1 MDNFADNRLPDSYAI
16 CFIGHGSRD
25 PEGIQEFLALW
36 QKLRERKICRTM
48 EYGFLEFAK
57 PTVCE
62 ALSACNLDGIKHI
75 IILPGILLPGEHSQR
90 DIPNAI
96 GKVFRDHP
104 KINIHFA
111 EPLGTQPQVME
122 VCRER
127 IEEAENFSK
136 NFISPPEKLLM
147 TVVHGSPDTDCNS
160 QVEKNFHLF
169 GKKMGFGKTI
179 THFAGTSQ
187 HSLED
192 TLEKVMPQEFHRVIL
207 LPFFL
212 LPGVWV
218 KRVHALA
225 DTFQEKH
232 PDTEFLK
239 ASCLKHH
246 EWIVDALIHQAR
258 ESISSL

>member
-57 PTVCE
+57 PTVSE
-62 ALSACNLDGIKHI
+62 ALSACHLDGIEHI
-75 IILPGILLPGEHSQR
+75 IILPGILLPGEHTQR

-96 GKVFRDHP
+96 GNVFRDHP
-104 KINIHFA
+104 EINIHFA
-111 EPLGTQPQVME
+111 APLGTQPQVME

-136 NFISPPEKLLM
+136 KFISPPETLLM
-147 TVVHGSPDTDCNS
+147 TVVHGSHDTDCNS

-169 GKKMGFGKTI
+169 GKKMGFGKSV

-192 TLEKVMPQEFHRVIL
+192 TLGKFMPQEFRHVIL
-207 LPFFL
+207 MPFFL
-212 LPGVWV
+212 FTGVWV

-232 PDTEFLK
+232 PNTEFLK
-239 ASCLKHH
+239 APCLKHH

-258 ESISSL
+258 ESISNK

>member
-96 GKVFRDHP
+96 GRVFRDHP

-136 NFISPPEKLLM
+136 SFISPPEKLLM

-169 GKKMGFGKTI
+169 GKKMGFGKTV

-187 HSLED
+187 QSMED
-192 TLEKVMPQEFHRVIL
+192 TLEKLMPQKFHRVIL

-212 LPGVWV
+212 FAGVWV

-225 DTFQEKH
+225 DTFQGKY
-232 PDTEFLK
+232 PNTEFLK
-239 ASCLKHH
+239 TSCLKHH
-246 EWIVDALIHQAR
+246 ELIVDSLIQRAR
-258 ESISSL
+258 ESISNK